1 MILIEL
7 ICVLEGLIVLTEED
21 GFGICMVLPFVA
33 RCKQDE
39 AKHETHITY
48 IMQYHTPAP
57 CNRSPLV
64 AFGDLKVSAGIDI
77 IYIYILTHTANL
89 GLLNLDLL
97 HGKKSTGQ
105 LEDGIRTNLT

>member
-77 IYIYILTHTANL
+77 IYIYIY
-89 GLLNLDLL
+89 
-97 HGKKSTGQ
+97 
-105 LEDGIRTNLT
+105 